1 MVTYLLSNEGQPTR
15 SNHVKNFKRAFL
27 EYIRENLGIYTIVSA
42 FFLVGIIVGSVLLR
56 LMDKNELTEMYTAVS
71 YYIDLL
77 KYDSFEILKPLQ
89 LLKVSY
95 QKNIFF
101 LFVIWVLGLIWIG
114 SPFILVVLLLK
125 GFALGFTV
133 GFLVNNF
140 ALKGLFFCFAAVLP
154 HNILLI
160 PAYVIAAV
168 TAISFSVL
176 KFKDRFAK
184 KQIERNH
191 FFHQY
196 SLMMFLIFLVILAGG
211 LVEAYIT
218 PVFMRLIISIL

>member
-1 MVTYLLSNEGQPTR
+1 M
-15 SNHVKNFKRAFL
+15 KNFKRAL
-27 EYIRENLGIYTIVSA
+27 LKYIRENLGIYTIVTA
-42 FFLVGIIVGSVLLR
+42 FFMAGIIAGSVLLR
-56 LMDKNELTEMYTAVS
+56 LMDENELAEMYTAVS
-71 YYIDLL
+71 YYIDVL
-77 KYDSFEILKPLQ
+77 KNDSFEVLKPLQ
-89 LLKVSY
+89 LLRVSY

-101 LFVIWVLGLIWIG
+101 LMIIWLLGLLWIG

-160 PAYVIAAV
+160 PAYIVAAV
-168 TAISFSVL
+168 TAASFSIL
-176 KFKDRFAK
+176 KFKDRIAK
-184 KQIERNH
+184 KHADRNH
-191 FFHQY
+191 FFQQY
-196 SLMMFLIFLVILAGG
+196 SLMMFLIFLLILAGG

-218 PVFMRLIISIL
+218 PVFMRLMISIL